1 MSCAKTAEPIDAA
14 RGVHSGGSMQRSGVR
29 PSVRPSARLSVPSIA
44 AVFRSLSAAG
54 ARAQQQLCCSPGAG
68 AARYRSISARARAAA
83 AGSVMLRAEV
93 RRLNTD
99 LFVVTLITGY

>member
-1 MSCAKTAEPIDAA
+1 MLKRLSQLTLPAECIVQGLCNG
-14 RGVHSGGSMQRSGVR
+14 RVSVR

-54 ARAQQQLCCSPGAG
+54 ARAQQQLCCGAGAG